1 MKSDVMSDAYDVYK
15 QLKKDNPR
23 KPGIPKEDDTS
34 NAIVKAAKA
43 KADEI
48 KGSVYALG

>member
-23 KPGIPKEDDTS
+23 KPRIPKEDDTS